1 MKKTKITPEQLQ
13 TIQDQ
18 QTKLNNLLNQIGYVE
33 AQKHAFLHEFADVNM
48 KVEEYKKELEKQYGQ
63 ININVEDGTYTEIK
77 EEEKAPDL
85 KVVKEEEPANV

>member
-1 MKKTKITPEQLQ
+1 MNKTKITPEQLQ

-18 QTKLNNLLNQIGYVE
+18 QSRLNNLLNQIGYVE

-48 KVEEYKKELEKQYGQ
+48 KVEE
-63 ININVEDGTYTEIK
+63 NVEDGTYTEIK